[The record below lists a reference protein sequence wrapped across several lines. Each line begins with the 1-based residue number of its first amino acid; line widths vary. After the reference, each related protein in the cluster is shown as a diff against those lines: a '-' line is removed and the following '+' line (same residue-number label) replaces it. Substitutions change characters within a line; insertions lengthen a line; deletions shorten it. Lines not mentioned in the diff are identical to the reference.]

1 MQNCTSLNYSLSMV
15 VICMSKSPNIPISKM
30 NYEQL
35 RDTVQLLSD
44 ELALFKRKYE
54 DSINNL
60 DYNNMSAVLIKE
72 KDTMKAQITVT
83 ADAIKTMV
91 SETDLNGALEK
102 YSTIEQTAEAITS
115 TVTAEYVNT
124 LIGGGYVT
132 NAMMM
137 SQIQQTSEQILLSVS
152 TEYETKEN
160 AETQYVE
167 LNSSIALTSEQI
179 QSKVSKT
186 DLETELS
193 DYSTITQ
200 TASDISAAVSAE
212 RSYVTN
218 LLDTDYYT
226 QEEIDSKI
234 SVSADGV
241 LIEVSGVYQTID
253 AANDDYSYLN
263 GRINTTNSNVSSLR
277 SSVNVNADEISA
289 IVSGDYT
296 DSMLEG
302 YLTGIIISPNSIK
315 MVDDSVYSIYNSD
328 GLRFYDSSDQV
339 EGWAIEPSASYG
351 GVLNYYINGGNCYR
365 FGTGESGTGYAY
377 TDMSIK
383 AINSQRGRFVVDVTN
398 SANKEVKFVGLS
410 YSSSNA
416 PYIYANEKLL
426 ATQEWVLANAGSG
439 SSGTVVAVFG

>member
-1 MQNCTSLNYSLSMV
+1 
-15 VICMSKSPNIPISKM
+15 MSDNRFKISNTPEPDVADMDFK
-30 NYEQL
+30 QL
-35 RDTVQLLSD
+35 RNKVQSLID
-44 ELALFKRKYE
+44 EVARMKRYYE

-60 DYNNMSAVLIKE
+60 DASNFGRSFAIQQNNMKATIK
-72 KDTMKAQITVT
+72 MA
-83 ADAIKTMV
+83 ADVIKTAV
-91 SETDLNGALEK
+91 TEDDLAQELIK

-132 NAMMM
+132 NAMMV

-160 AETQYVE
+160 AETQYNS
-167 LNSSIALTSEQI
+167 LTSSIALTSEQI

-186 DLETELS
+186 DLEKELS

-200 TASDISAAVSAE
+200 TASDITAAVSAE
-212 RSYVTN
+212 RTYVTN

-226 QEEIDSKI
+226 QAEVDSKI
-234 SVSADGV
+234 SVSANGV
-241 LIEVSGVYQTID
+241 LVEVSGVYQTID
-253 AANDDYSYLN
+253 AADDDYSYLN

-277 SSVNVNADEISA
+277 SSIEVNADEISA

-302 YLTGIIISPNSIK
+302 YLTGIVISPNSIK
-315 MVDDSVYSIYNSD
+315 MVDNNAYSEYNSD
-328 GLRFYDSSDQV
+328 GLRFYDSADQV
-339 EGWAIEPSASYG
+339 EGWAIEPASDYG
-351 GVLNYYINGGNCYR
+351 GVLNYYVNDGNCYR
-365 FGTGESGTGYAY
+365 FGASTIAESSTCTSRGYAY
-377 TDMSIK
+377 TDMVIK
-383 AINSQRGRFVVDVTN
+383 AINGQRGRFVVDVTN
-398 SANKEVKFVGLS
+398 SSNREVKFVGLS
-410 YSSSNA
+410 YSSANA

-439 SSGTVVAVFG
+439 GSGTVVAVFG

>member
-1 MQNCTSLNYSLSMV
+1 MFD
-15 VICMSKSPNIPISKM
+15 IPISRM
-30 NYEQL
+30 NDKQL
-35 RDTVQLLSD
+35 RNAVQLLYD
-44 ELALFKRKYE
+44 ELALFKRKYN
-54 DSINNL
+54 DAIHNL
-60 DYNNMSAVLIKE
+60 DEDNFGKSFTIAQNN
-72 KDTMKAQITVT
+72 MKAQFKMAADVIKFAVT
-83 ADAIKTMV
+83 ED
-91 SETDLNGALEK
+91 DLAQELTK

-160 AETQYVE
+160 AETQYNS
-167 LNSSIALTSEQI
+167 LTSSIALTSEQI

-186 DLETELS
+186 DLEKELS

-200 TASDISAAVSAE
+200 TASDITAAVSAE
-212 RSYVTN
+212 RTYVTN

-226 QEEIDSKI
+226 QAEVDSKI

-241 LIEVSGVYQTID
+241 LVEVSGVYQTID
-253 AANDDYSYLN
+253 AADDDYSYLN

-277 SSVNVNADEISA
+277 SSIEVNADEISA

-296 DSMLEG
+296 DTMLEG
-302 YLTGIIISPNSIK
+302 YLTGIVISPNSIK
-315 MVDDSVYSIYNSD
+315 MVDNSVYSIYNSE
-328 GLRFYDSSDQV
+328 GLRFYDSADQV

-351 GVLNYYINGGNCYR
+351 GVLNYYINDGNCYR

-383 AINSQRGRFVVDVTN
+383 AMNSQRGRFVVDVTN
-398 SANKEVKFVGLS
+398 SSNREVKFVGLS
-410 YSSSNA
+410 YSSANA

-439 SSGTVVAVFG
+439 GSGTVVAVFG

>member
-1 MQNCTSLNYSLSMV
+1 MFD
-15 VICMSKSPNIPISKM
+15 IPISKM
-30 NYEQL
+30 NDKQL
-35 RDTVQLLSD
+35 RNAVQLLYD
-44 ELALFKRKYE
+44 ELAIFKRKYN
-54 DSINNL
+54 DAIYNL
-60 DYNNMSAVLIKE
+60 DSDNLGKSFIVTQNN
-72 KDTMKAQITVT
+72 MKAQLKIA
-83 ADAIKTMV
+83 ADAIKSAVT
-91 SETDLNGALEK
+91 EEDLALELK
-102 YSTIEQTAEAITS
+102 NYSTIEQTAEAITS

-160 AETQYVE
+160 AETQYNS
-167 LNSSIALTSEQI
+167 LTSSIALTSGQI

-186 DLETELS
+186 DLEKELS

-200 TASDISAAVSAE
+200 TASDITAAVSAE
-212 RSYVTN
+212 RTYITN

-226 QEEIDSKI
+226 QAEVDSKI

-253 AANDDYSYLN
+253 AADDDYSYLN

-277 SSVNVNADEISA
+277 SSIEVNADEISA

-296 DSMLEG
+296 DTMLEG
-302 YLTGIIISPNSIK
+302 YLTGIVISPNSIK
-315 MVDDSVYSIYNSD
+315 MVDNSVYSIYNSE
-328 GLRFYDSSDQV
+328 GLRFYDSADQV

-351 GVLNYYINGGNCYR
+351 GVLNYYINDGNCYR

-383 AINSQRGRFVVDVTN
+383 AMNSQRGRFVVDVTN
-398 SANKEVKFVGLS
+398 SSNREVKFVGLS
-410 YSSSNA
+410 YSSANA

-439 SSGTVVAVFG
+439 GSGTVVAVFG

>member
-1 MQNCTSLNYSLSMV
+1 MFD
-15 VICMSKSPNIPISKM
+15 IPISKM
-30 NYEQL
+30 SDKQL
-35 RDTVQLLSD
+35 RNAVQLLYD
-44 ELALFKRKYE
+44 ELAMFKRKYN
-54 DSINNL
+54 DAIYNL
-60 DYNNMSAVLIKE
+60 DSENLGKSFTVTQNN
-72 KDTMKAQITVT
+72 MKAQLKIA
-83 ADAIKTMV
+83 ADAIKSAVT
-91 SETDLNGALEK
+91 EEDLALELK
-102 YSTIEQTAEAITS
+102 NYSTIEQTAEAITS

-160 AETQYVE
+160 AETQYNS
-167 LNSSIALTSEQI
+167 LNSSIVLTSEQI

-253 AANDDYSYLN
+253 AADDDYSYLN

-302 YLTGIIISPNSIK
+302 YLTGIVISPNSIK
-315 MVDDSVYSIYNSD
+315 MVDNNAYSEYNSD
-328 GLRFYDSSDQV
+328 GLRFYDSADQV
-339 EGWAIEPSASYG
+339 EGWAIEPASDYG
-351 GVLNYYINGGNCYR
+351 GVLNYYVNDGNCYR
-365 FGTGESGTGYAY
+365 FGASPISESSTCTSRGYAY
-377 TDMSIK
+377 TDMAIK
-383 AINSQRGRFVVDVTN
+383 AVNSQRGRFVVDVTN
-398 SANKEVKFVGLS
+398 SSNREVKFVGLS
-410 YSSSNA
+410 YSSANA

-439 SSGTVVAVFG
+439 GSGTVVAVFG

>member
-1 MQNCTSLNYSLSMV
+1 MREEN
-15 VICMSKSPNIPISKM
+15 ISKM
-30 NYEQL
+30 NFKEL
-35 RDTVQLLSD
+35 RAEVQLLRD
-44 ELALFKRKYE
+44 ELAIFKRKYE
-54 DSINNL
+54 DAIYNL
-60 DYNNMSAVLIKE
+60 DSDNLGKSFTVTQNN
-72 KDTMKAQITVT
+72 MKAQLKIA
-83 ADAIKTMV
+83 ADAIKSAVT
-91 SETDLNGALEK
+91 EEDLALELKK
-102 YSTIEQTAEAITS
+102 YSTVEQTAEAITS

-137 SQIQQTSEQILLSVS
+137 SQIQQSSEQILLSVS

-160 AETQYVE
+160 AENSYNS

-212 RSYVTN
+212 RTYVTN
-218 LLDTDYYT
+218 LLDTEYYT
-226 QEEIDSKI
+226 QEEVDSKI

-253 AANDDYSYLN
+253 AADDDYSYLN
-263 GRINTTNSNVSSLR
+263 GRISTANSNISSLR

-296 DSMLEG
+296 DTLLEG
-302 YLTGIIISPNSIK
+302 YLTGIVISPNSIK
-315 MVDDSVYSIYNSD
+315 MVDNDVYSIYNSE
-328 GLRFYDSSDQV
+328 GLRFYDSADQI
-339 EGWAIEPSASYG
+339 EGWAIEPSPSYG
-351 GVLNYYINGGNCYR
+351 GVLNYYINDGNCYR

-383 AINSQRGRFVVDVTN
+383 AMNGQRGRFVVDVTN
-398 SANKEVKFVGLS
+398 SSNREVKFVGLN
-410 YSSSNA
+410 YSSANA

-426 ATQEWVLANAGSG
+426 ATQDWVLANAGSG
-439 SSGTVVAVFG
+439 GSGTVVAVFG

>member
-1 MQNCTSLNYSLSMV
+1 
-15 VICMSKSPNIPISKM
+15 MSDNRFKISNTPEPDVADMDFK
-30 NYEQL
+30 QL
-35 RDTVQLLSD
+35 RNKVQSLID
-44 ELALFKRKYE
+44 EMARMKRYYE

-60 DYNNMSAVLIKE
+60 DSSNFGKSFAIQQNNMKATIK
-72 KDTMKAQITVT
+72 MA
-83 ADAIKTMV
+83 ADVIKTAV
-91 SETDLNGALEK
+91 TEDDLAQELTK

-160 AETQYVE
+160 AETQYNS
-167 LNSSIALTSEQI
+167 LTSSIALTSEQI

-253 AANDDYSYLN
+253 AADDDYSYLN

-302 YLTGIIISPNSIK
+302 YLTGIVISPNSIK
-315 MVDDSVYSIYNSD
+315 MVDDSVYSVYNSE
-328 GLRFYDSSDQV
+328 GLRFYDSADQV

-351 GVLNYYINGGNCYR
+351 GVLNYYINDGNCYR

-398 SANKEVKFVGLS
+398 SSNREVKFVGLN

-439 SSGTVVAVFG
+439 GSGTVVAVFG

>member
-1 MQNCTSLNYSLSMV
+1 MFD
-15 VICMSKSPNIPISKM
+15 IPISKM
-30 NYEQL
+30 NDKQL
-35 RDTVQLLSD
+35 RNAVQLLYD
-44 ELALFKRKYE
+44 ELAIFKRKYN
-54 DSINNL
+54 DAIYNL
-60 DYNNMSAVLIKE
+60 DSDNLGKSFTVTQNN
-72 KDTMKAQITVT
+72 MKAQLKIA
-83 ADAIKTMV
+83 ADAIKSAVT
-91 SETDLNGALEK
+91 EEDLALELK
-102 YSTIEQTAEAITS
+102 NYSTIEQTAEAITS

-160 AETQYVE
+160 AETQYNS
-167 LNSSIALTSEQI
+167 LTSSIALTSEQI

-253 AANDDYSYLN
+253 AADDDYSYLN

-302 YLTGIIISPNSIK
+302 YLTGIVISPNSIK
-315 MVDDSVYSIYNSD
+315 MVDNNAYSEYNSD
-328 GLRFYDSSDQV
+328 GLRFYDSADQV
-339 EGWAIEPSASYG
+339 EGWAIEPASDYG
-351 GVLNYYINGGNCYR
+351 GVLNYYVNDGNCYR
-365 FGTGESGTGYAY
+365 FGASPISESSTCTSRGYAY
-377 TDMSIK
+377 TDMTIK
-383 AINSQRGRFVVDVTN
+383 AVNSQRGRFVVDVTN
-398 SANKEVKFVGLS
+398 SSNREVKFVGLN

-416 PYIYANEKLL
+416 PYIYANDKLL

-439 SSGTVVAVFG
+439 GSGTVVAVFG

>member
-1 MQNCTSLNYSLSMV
+1 MFD
-15 VICMSKSPNIPISKM
+15 IPISKM
-30 NYEQL
+30 NDKQL
-35 RDTVQLLSD
+35 RNAVQTLYD
-44 ELALFKRKYE
+44 ELAIFKRKYN
-54 DSINNL
+54 DAIYNL
-60 DYNNMSAVLIKE
+60 DSENLGKSFTVTQNN
-72 KDTMKAQITVT
+72 MKAQLKIA
-83 ADAIKTMV
+83 ADAIKSAVT
-91 SETDLNGALEK
+91 EEDLALELK
-102 YSTIEQTAEAITS
+102 NYSTIEQTAEAITS

-160 AETQYVE
+160 AETQYNS
-167 LNSSIALTSEQI
+167 LNSSIVLTSEQI

-253 AANDDYSYLN
+253 AADDDYSYLN

-302 YLTGIIISPNSIK
+302 YLTGIVISPNSIK
-315 MVDDSVYSIYNSD
+315 MVDNNAYSVYNSD
-328 GLRFYDSSDQV
+328 GLRFYDSADQI
-339 EGWAIEPSASYG
+339 EGWAIEPASDYG
-351 GVLNYYINGGNCYR
+351 GVLNYYVNNGNCYR
-365 FGTGESGTGYAY
+365 FGASPVSESSTCTSRGYAY
-377 TDMSIK
+377 TDMAIK

-398 SANKEVKFVGLS
+398 SSNREVKFVGLS

-439 SSGTVVAVFG
+439 GTGTVVAVFG

>member
-1 MQNCTSLNYSLSMV
+1 MFD
-15 VICMSKSPNIPISKM
+15 IPISRM
-30 NYEQL
+30 NDKQL
-35 RDTVQLLSD
+35 RNAVQLLYD
-44 ELALFKRKYE
+44 ELALFKRKYN
-54 DSINNL
+54 DAIHNL
-60 DYNNMSAVLIKE
+60 DEDNFGKSFTIAQNN
-72 KDTMKAQITVT
+72 MKAQFKMAADVIKFAVT
-83 ADAIKTMV
+83 ED
-91 SETDLNGALEK
+91 DLAQELTK

-160 AETQYVE
+160 AETSYNS

-186 DLETELS
+186 DLEKKLS

-200 TASDISAAVSAE
+200 TASDITAAVSAE

-218 LLDTDYYT
+218 LLDTEYYT
-226 QEEIDSKI
+226 QAEVDSKI

-241 LIEVSGVYQTID
+241 LVEVSGVYQTID
-253 AANDDYSYLN
+253 AADDDYSYLN

-277 SSVNVNADEISA
+277 SSIEVNADEISA

-296 DSMLEG
+296 DTMLEG
-302 YLTGIIISPNSIK
+302 YLTGIVISPNSIK
-315 MVDDSVYSIYNSD
+315 MVDNSVYSIYNSE
-328 GLRFYDSSDQV
+328 GLRFYDSADQV

-351 GVLNYYINGGNCYR
+351 GVLNYYINDGNCYR

-383 AINSQRGRFVVDVTN
+383 AMNSQRGRFVVDVTN
-398 SANKEVKFVGLS
+398 SSNREVKFVGLS
-410 YSSSNA
+410 YSSANA

-439 SSGTVVAVFG
+439 GSGTVVAVFG